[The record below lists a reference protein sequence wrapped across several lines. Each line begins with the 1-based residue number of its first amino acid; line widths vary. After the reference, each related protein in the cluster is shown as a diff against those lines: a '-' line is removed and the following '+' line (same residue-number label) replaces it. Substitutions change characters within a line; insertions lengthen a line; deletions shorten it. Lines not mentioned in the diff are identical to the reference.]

1 MTETR
6 SLGLLCVK
14 GDLLS
19 TILEKTAVKVDKIE
33 KLNFSRF
40 AMAKGAKKQE
50 NNEEQAE
57 DEQQHQPKTI
67 IDTADTMFIRAYDQV
82 QDLGEKGL
90 ANFRPP
96 KPNNEVHIAFEIV
109 FRGERVEGFGGP
121 YRQFFTDIS
130 KELQPAVMERTM
142 HKDRLL

>member
-1 MTETR
+1 
-6 SLGLLCVK
+6 
-14 GDLLS
+14 
-19 TILEKTAVKVDKIE
+19 
-33 KLNFSRF
+33 
-40 AMAKGAKKQE
+40 MAKGAKKKE
-50 NNEEQAE
+50 NSEEQGE
-57 DEQQHQPKTI
+57 EEQQQLKAI
-67 IDTADTMFIRAYDQV
+67 KDTADTMFIRAFDQI
-82 QDLGEKGL
+82 QELGEKGL

-96 KPNNEVHIAFEIV
+96 KPNNEVHITFEVV